1 MCNNCQNAL
10 EYIDATITELETDL
24 EPKIAE
30 AKRKGWFST
39 GKKYQSINEMWRH
52 MTSLKRL
59 RTVLNGKN
67 ESE

>member
-1 MCNNCQNAL
+1 MYNESQNAL

-30 AKRKGWFST
+30 AKRKGWFSD
-39 GKKYQSINEMWRH
+39 GKKYQSINEMQRH
-52 MTSLKRL
+52 MMSLKRL
-59 RTVLNGKN
+59 RTVLSRKN

>member
-1 MCNNCQNAL
+1 MCNSCQNAL

-30 AKRKGWFST
+30 AKRKGWFSD
-39 GKKYQSINEMWRH
+39 GKKYQSINEMQRH
-52 MTSLKRL
+52 MMSLKRL

>member
-1 MCNNCQNAL
+1 MCNSCQNAL

-30 AKRKGWFST
+30 AKRKGWHST
-39 GKKYQSINEMWRH
+39 GRKYQSINEMRRH